1 MWNRIR
7 LWLNKNDFK
16 ILTFAI
22 IVIGIYFLIKG
33 MNNFFKNE
41 QQAKNNNYIVQNTSI
56 FDDVQYK
63 EDDLKEIDTSSS
75 EYGIVKKIGEKII
88 NTIYIAKKNN
98 DDEQEQ
104 NLLNMCSTRFIDNLI
119 RPRRAITKENILS
132 FVFNV
137 DNVNYYSLGKI
148 YKYGEKNGVV
158 KYIISLRFD
167 DGSSAITD
175 SYMIINIDNNNKTFS
190 YDGTAMNINSIYD
203 EDNQFEAIEDKGSNV
218 F

>member
-16 ILTFAI
+16 ILTFVI

-88 NTIYIAKKNN
+88 NTIYIEKKNN
-98 DDEQEQ
+98 DDEQKQ
-104 NLLNMCSTRFIDNLI
+104 NLLNMCSTKFIDNLI

-137 DNVNYYSLGKI
+137 DNVNYYSLEKI